1 MGQPRTDETALLRS
15 EDNGQP
21 PYLYPD
27 YMATRL
33 RAPKKPLIILPKTL
47 SDTTGPTYGP
57 KAVGE
62 LDSDL
67 TRQHERSAATLVTI
81 VPNLMTCRYIQGF
94 Q

>member
-1 MGQPRTDETALLRS
+1 MVPRRQAVKQALL
-15 EDNGQP
+15 
-21 PYLYPD
+21 
-27 YMATRL
+27 M
-33 RAPKKPLIILPKTL
+33 LPKTL
-47 SDTTGPTYGP
+47 SDTTGPAYGP